1 METSIILAKFWG
13 WFMVISCLIYLLRK
27 EAWQGIIELA
37 KNKNLIILFGY
48 LSLILGL
55 FSLIFHNLWV
65 GDWRVVITIFGWIAL
80 IKGIIGIGF
89 PELTQKWIEKL
100 EGKVMAMK
108 VLLIFG
114 ILLGF
119 WLLLKVLGVW
129 LFLQVY

>member
-13 WFMVISCLIYLLRK
+13 WFMIISCLIYLLRK
-27 EAWQGIIELA
+27 KSWQGIIELA

-80 IKGIIGIGF
+80 IKGIVGIGF
-89 PELTQKWIEKL
+89 PELTQKWAEKIG
-100 EGKVMAMK
+100 GKLVLMK
-108 VLLIFG
+108 ILLIIG
-114 ILLGF
+114 ILLGA
-119 WLLLKVLGVW
+119 WLIWVSC
-129 LFLQVY
+129 

>member
-1 METSIILAKFWG
+1 MEISIFLAKFWG
-13 WFMVISCLIYLLRK
+13 WFMIISCLIYLLRK

-80 IKGIIGIGF
+80 IKGIIGINF
-89 PELTQKWIEKL
+89 PELTQKWTEKIG
-100 EGKVMAMK
+100 GKLVPMRI
-108 VLLIFG
+108 LLVIG
-114 ILLGF
+114 ILLGA
-119 WLLLKVLGVW
+119 WLLW
-129 LFLQVY
+129 MSY

>member
-27 EAWQGIIELA
+27 KSWQEIIELA
-37 KNKNLIILFGY
+37 KDKNAVIVFGY

-89 PELTQKWIEKL
+89 PELAQKWTEKL
-100 EGKVMAMK
+100 EGKVMAMR
-108 VLLIFG
+108 VLVIFG
-114 ILLGF
+114 ILLGA
-119 WLLLKVLGVW
+119 WLLW
-129 LFLQVY
+129 MSY